1 MDRCGCDDYASP
13 IDADIARK
21 DRESYH
27 SDGPDNT
34 TRILLNMIE
43 AETAEGVTLLD
54 VGGGIGVIDHELL
67 RTRAS
72 SAVLVEASPAYL
84 DAARAEAQEA
94 GLLDRLD
101 IVAGD
106 IVQRPDEVGPAD
118 VVTLDRVICCYPDA
132 DKLVSASASRAR
144 KWYGMVLPRDRW
156 YVRWFT
162 GLENVW
168 MRLKRDPY
176 RAHAHS
182 NVAID
187 AQLQDMGLMQRSETF
202 TAWWRVVL
210 FTREEASGLPPPAIS
225 TRRRPAC

>member
-1 MDRCGCDDYASP
+1 LDSDGRWARCASLVGMDKCGCDDYASP

-27 SDGPDNT
+27 AKGPAAT
-34 TRILLNMIE
+34 TRLLLDMIE
-43 AETAEGVTLLD
+43 AEATDGVTLLD

-67 RTRAS
+67 RTRAR
-72 SAVLVEASPAYL
+72 SAVLVEASPDYL
-84 DAARAEAQEA
+84 DAAREEAKDA
-94 GLLDRLD
+94 GLLDRLR

-106 IVQRPDEVGPAD
+106 IVERGDEIDPAD
-118 VVTLDRVICCYPDA
+118 VVTLDRVICCYPDVA
-132 DKLVSASASRAR
+132 KLVSASASRAQR
-144 KWYGMVLPRDRW
+144 WYGLVLPRDRW

-162 GLENVW
+162 SLGNVW

-187 AQLQDMGLMQRSETF
+187 AQLAAMGMSQRSEAF

-210 FTREEASGLPPPAIS
+210 FRRNGAS
-225 TRRRPAC
+225 